1 MKRVIVF
8 LLILLLNQFYIYS
21 QTCCSGGVPL
31 SNNLGLPNLGKG
43 TFQVALNYD
52 YNNLNTLK
60 AGNKVLDDS
69 SRLRITHSIL
79 TNLNYSITDK
89 FSLETQISWVNQR
102 RKISQFNKV
111 DLEETSGI
119 GDAVILAKYAFS
131 NLIGDN
137 SVLNTGL
144 GVKVPIG
151 STNNKSKIGILLNAD
166 LQPGSGAWDYI
177 FWSSFAKNFNFRPS
191 ATFLVKLSYRLP
203 GKNNS
208 YLIDSSYQFGEEFQ
222 YYMGVSDV
230 FYMLNTLINPSL
242 LVKYRSA
249 NKDKI
254 NDFDLGNTG
263 GKWLIIIPNISI
275 KISQSLN
282 FISSLELPIIS
293 NVTGTQL
300 TPTYRITTG
309 LLFIISHKKK
319 LIKI

>member
-89 FSLETQISWVNQR
+89 FSIETQFSWVNQR

-119 GDAVILAKYAFS
+119 GDAVILA
-131 NLIGDN
+131 
-137 SVLNTGL
+137 
-144 GVKVPIG
+144 
-151 STNNKSKIGILLNAD
+151 
-166 LQPGSGAWDYI
+166 
-177 FWSSFAKNFNFRPS
+177 
-191 ATFLVKLSYRLP
+191 
-203 GKNNS
+203 
-208 YLIDSSYQFGEEFQ
+208 
-222 YYMGVSDV
+222 
-230 FYMLNTLINPSL
+230 
-242 LVKYRSA
+242 
-249 NKDKI
+249 
-254 NDFDLGNTG
+254 
-263 GKWLIIIPNISI
+263 
-275 KISQSLN
+275 
-282 FISSLELPIIS
+282 
-293 NVTGTQL
+293 
-300 TPTYRITTG
+300 
-309 LLFIISHKKK
+309 
-319 LIKI
+319 